1 MRPENGL
8 FFANAEGIREEI
20 LSEMQAS
27 EQPVKAVLL
36 DLSATTDLDVPG
48 AETLELLYEDLHS
61 RNVRLIWVRMIMPV
75 RQMLAQAGV
84 MAKIRPE
91 DVYLNP
97 PEAVLDYLSAQGDS
111 AGVQELLRSAAASVR
126 GLLEAHA
133 LKVPAEREAALA
145 AVVENLDPA

>member
-1 MRPENGL
+1 M
-8 FFANAEGIREEI
+8 
-20 LSEMQAS
+20 
-27 EQPVKAVLL
+27 
-36 DLSATTDLDVPG
+36 PG
-48 AETLELLYEDLHS
+48 AETLESLYEDLHS

-91 DVYLNP
+91 DVDLNL
-97 PEAVLDYLSAQGDS
+97 PEAVLHDLSAQGDS

-126 GLLEAHA
+126 GLLEVHV
-133 LKVPAEREAALA
+133 LKVPAEREAGLA